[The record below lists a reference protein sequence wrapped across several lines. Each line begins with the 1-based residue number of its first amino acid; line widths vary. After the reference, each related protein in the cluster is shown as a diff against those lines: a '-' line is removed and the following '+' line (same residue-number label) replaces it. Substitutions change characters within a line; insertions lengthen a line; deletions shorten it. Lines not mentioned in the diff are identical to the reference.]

1 MPATVVLLTGAL
13 ALVSSSTLNLFA
25 ATLTVTHLSDS
36 DHGTLPDRI
45 VGARSGEKGRA
56 NQVTGS
62 CVQRPAE
69 GETS

>member
-1 MPATVVLLTGAL
+1 VP
-13 ALVSSSTLNLFA
+13 SSTLNLSA

-36 DHGTLPDRI
+36 YLGTLPDRNA
-45 VGARSGEKGRA
+45 GAGPGEKGRA